1 LNGDFSQLFVGHANG
16 ALVSWSPRR
25 MSNPAQLIKNLTLGR
40 HKVTPLSST
49 SSTSVAI
56 RKASRD
62 LFEREAAAE
71 LARLN
76 NNAAEG
82 GSSGD
87 EAEQHQHQHRQRSNS
102 TNSSSVASSD
112 SEGDSGAEIEEGR
125 S

>member
-76 NNAAEG
+76 NAAEG
-82 GSSGD
+82 GSSD
-87 EAEQHQHQHRQRSNS
+87 EAEQQQHQHRQRSNS
-102 TNSSSVASSD
+102 TNSSSMASSD

>member
-1 LNGDFSQLFVGHANG
+1 LNADFSQLFVGHANG

-40 HKVTPLSST
+40 RKVTPLSST

-76 NNAAEG
+76 NVAEG

-87 EAEQHQHQHRQRSNS
+87 EVEQQQQHQHRQRSNS
-102 TNSSSVASSD
+102 NNSMASSD
-112 SEGDSGAEIEEGR
+112 SEGDSGAEIEER

>member
-1 LNGDFSQLFVGHANG
+1 MNADFSQLFVGHANG

-76 NNAAEG
+76 NAAEG
-82 GSSGD
+82 GPSD
-87 EAEQHQHQHRQRSNS
+87 EAEQQQHQHRQRSNS
-102 TNSSSVASSD
+102 TNSSSMASSD